1 MGPPIPSES
10 IVIKM
15 SSKIFALALLVA
27 STQALSLK
35 AIIRNTPEVTECL
48 AGTGDWFSDI
58 SLNVSPYPVKVAEG
72 ESITIDGQFTLK
84 QTVVTGS
91 KLKLK
96 LKGKT
101 TFGLLPIPCLPINEN
116 LELGSCEYDLD
127 KIVADLAA
135 SGACEQFLPEGQE
148 CSLPLNPGVYA
159 GGDEPLVLTLPAIP
173 DILIPILQPLKALV
187 GEVYGVLPD
196 GTEIACLGATV
207 DMTFG

>member
-101 TFGLLPIPCLPINEN
+101 TFGLLPIPCLPINE
-116 LELGSCEYDLD
+116 
-127 KIVADLAA
+127 DLAA

-148 CSLPLNPGVYA
+148 CSLPLNPGIYA